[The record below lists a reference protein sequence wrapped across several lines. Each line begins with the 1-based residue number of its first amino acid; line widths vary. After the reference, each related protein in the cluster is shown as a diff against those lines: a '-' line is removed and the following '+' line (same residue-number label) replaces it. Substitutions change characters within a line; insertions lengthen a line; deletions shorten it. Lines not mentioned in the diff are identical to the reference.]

1 MKKLA
6 QCAVLLAFALAF
18 VGCNLQDEPE
28 GSEGLQAALNDGRPE
43 VNLDDYPD
51 DLSSSKT
58 YTISKNTTLTG
69 SADGTNFIVANGA
82 DVTFDN
88 TGTIGKVTVKDSG
101 SEITLQGENVTVATV
116 AALANCTISSKSENN
131 SIGNVVVGENVSKLK
146 LDGQTKVENL
156 ALKSNTNT
164 AKPTITVSEKVT
176 IEKASEAAKNTLETP
191 TGASASDQV
200 KETLGKE
207 EEEDLKGKLEESPSE
222 NFITEKEDLIK
233 CVKNII
239 KKYYDFANKVD
250 EMNSRAVV
258 ATASKDDISKQ
269 LIDAF
274 NAVYKP
280 FYEDEELAKSFIKLF
295 TGAGASKNI
304 NFEGKVD
311 LKNVGVNNGLDA
323 FIEFA
328 NYAQDYFP
336 SDDDDDY
343 YESGYDTAVR
353 KASDSEKITRESWFG
368 SNYKT
373 VNAFLD
379 VADKYASVPRLY
391 LLGKLDVNTKA
402 TGTANYASATAK
414 ADIQIEATNI
424 NTMIPE
430 LFKVYSDKVE
440 TIKYPSSANLPVTAI
455 KPFINLDANVTLTK
469 NQYDDFVQKC
479 KDMPGWEDEP
489 EWESFHYDAY
499 RPKYPDDYPS
509 HPFTYPEF
517 DWNGTYTD
525 EEWQKYCEDRQ
536 AAQEKFEQENPEL
549 MKEYQQ
555 AQEQWEKE
563 YEQYRKE
570 SEAFDW
576 NAYWDGYY
584 EAERAYYRE
593 WDAKWDAWYE
603 NHKKEL
609 KDYFLNA
616 NYASKACSCKI
627 NVGVS
632 TTVTSTATV
641 PGGIIT
647 LSLEGNYTD
656 PGKIIAF
663 MMGGP
668 MGSDYKEILQELEKD
683 FGIVPTV
690 TVTDNNGKQTLKLSG
705 LNEILDIITDI
716 VENIG
721 DIIQ

>member
-18 VGCNLQDEPE
+18 VGCNTQDEPE
-28 GSEGLQAALNDGRPE
+28 GTTTLQDALNNKE
-43 VNLDDYPD
+43 SVNLDEYKD

-82 DVTFDN
+82 NVTFDN
-88 TGTIGKVTVKDSG
+88 TGTIGKVTVKNSG
-101 SEITLQGENVTVATV
+101 SEITLQGTNVTVATV
-116 AALANCTISSKSENN
+116 AALADCTISSDNKNN
-131 SIGNVVVGENVSKLK
+131 SIGNIVVGKNVSELK
-146 LDGQTKVENL
+146 LDGKTNVEKL
-156 ALKSNTNT
+156 ALASDT
-164 AKPTITVSEKVT
+164 ATPTITVSSDVK
-176 IEKASEAAKNTLETP
+176 IEKASEAAKNSLKTP
-191 TGASASDQV
+191 AGTSASNQV
-200 KETLGKE
+200 EETLTEKE
-207 EEEDLKGKLEESPSE
+207 EEGLKGELEESSSE
-222 NFITEKEDLIK
+222 NFITKKEDLIK

-280 FYEDEELAKSFIKLF
+280 FHDDEELAKSFIKLF
-295 TGAGASKNI
+295 TGAGATKNI

-311 LKNVGVNNGLDA
+311 LTNVGVNNGLDA

-343 YESGYDTAVR
+343 YESGYNTAVK

-430 LFKVYSDKVE
+430 LFKVYSNKVE

-455 KPFINLDANVTLTK
+455 KPFINVDANVALTK

-489 EWESFHYDAY
+489 EWDFQYQNFS
-499 RPKYPDDYPS
+499 
-509 HPFTYPEF
+509 YPEF
-517 DWNGTYTD
+517 TYQDCPCPLPPEYDWDNGESYSKWY
-525 EEWQKYCEDRQ
+525 EEYGQVYYEWQDAYYSAHSKY
-536 AAQEKFEQENPEL
+536 QEERWNAEREF
-549 MKEYQQ
+549 YQKQ
-555 AQEQWEKE
+555 DEAY
-563 YEQYRKE
+563 YEYRKE
-570 SEAFDW
+570 YDK
-576 NAYWDGYY
+576 
-584 EAERAYYRE
+584 
-593 WDAKWDAWYE
+593 KWDAWYDK
-603 NHKKEL
+603 HRKEL
-609 KDYFLNA
+609 KDYFLTA
-616 NYASKACSCKI
+616 KYPSKACSCKI

-656 PGKIIAF
+656 PGKVIAF
-663 MMGGP
+663 MMGEGP

-683 FGIVPTV
+683 FGIVPTI
-690 TVTDNNGKQTLKLSG
+690 TVTDYNGKQTLKLSG

-721 DIIQ
+721 EIIQ

>member
-18 VGCNLQDEPE
+18 VGCNTQDEKSESLQD
-28 GSEGLQAALNDGRPE
+28 ALNDGGT
-43 VNLDDYPD
+43 VDLDEYD
-51 DLSSSKT
+51 DFSSSKT
-58 YTISKNTTLTG
+58 YTISKDTTIKG
-69 SADGTNFIVANGA
+69 SADGVNFTVANGA
-82 DVTFDN
+82 NVTFNN
-88 TGTIGKVTVKDSG
+88 TGNIGKVTVKSSG
-101 SEITLQGENVTVATV
+101 SKITLQGENVAVATV
-116 AALANCTISSKSENN
+116 AAFANCTISSTSDTN
-131 SIGNVVVGENVSKLK
+131 SVGNVVVGENVTNLK
-146 LDGQTKVENL
+146 LEEKTKVENL
-156 ALKSNTNT
+156 ALGSDT
-164 AKPTITVSEKVT
+164 ATPVITVSKDVT
-176 IEKASEAAKNTLETP
+176 IKKADTAATNALKTP
-191 TGASASDQV
+191 DGKPANDQV
-200 KETLGKE
+200 KGTLTEDEKT
-207 EEEDLKGKLEESPSE
+207 DLKGELEESPSE
-222 NFITEKEDLIK
+222 NFITKKEDLIK

-280 FYEDEELAKSFIKLF
+280 FHDDEELAKSFIKLF
-295 TGAGASKNI
+295 TGAGATKNI

-343 YESGYDTAVR
+343 YESGYNTAVK

-391 LLGKLDVNTKA
+391 LLGKLKVNADAK
-402 TGTANYASATAK
+402 GTAEYASATAK
-414 ADIQIEATNI
+414 ADIQIEATKI

-430 LFKVYSDKVE
+430 LFKVYSNKVE

-455 KPFINLDANVTLTK
+455 KPFINVDANVVLTK

-489 EWESFHYDAY
+489 EWDFQYDVY
-499 RPKYPDDYPS
+499 CPKYPE

-517 DWNGTYTD
+517 DWSNYT
-525 EEWQKYCEDRQ
+525 
-536 AAQEKFEQENPEL
+536 PEA
-549 MKEYQQ
+549 Y
-555 AQEQWEKE
+555 EQWQNDRNAKRQEFEEAHPDVMEE
-563 YEQYRKE
+563 YYQALNQYYEE
-570 SEAFDW
+570 SNAFDW
-576 NAYWDGYY
+576 KEYYQKRDEAYY
-584 EAERAYYRE
+584 EYDKK
-593 WDAKWDAWYE
+593 WDAEWDAWYE
-603 NHKKEL
+603 QHRREI
-609 KDYFLNA
+609 KDYFLTVKYPSN
-616 NYASKACSCKI
+616 ACSCKI

-656 PGKIIAF
+656 PGKVIAF
-663 MMGGP
+663 MMGEGP

-683 FGIVPTV
+683 YGIVPTV
-690 TVTDNNGKQTLKLSG
+690 TVTNNNGKQTLKLSG